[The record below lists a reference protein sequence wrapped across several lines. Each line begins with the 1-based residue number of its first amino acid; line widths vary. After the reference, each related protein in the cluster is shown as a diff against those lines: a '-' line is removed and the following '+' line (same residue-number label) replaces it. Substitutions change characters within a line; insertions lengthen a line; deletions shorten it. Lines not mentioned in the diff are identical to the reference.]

1 MGESFFW
8 LQFCFLLLFIFGG
21 SAWATV
27 WRAIPWGKRLL
38 LRNVIYTLFLGMAL
52 MTTMMMITSD
62 HNWKYREKEAWKMPK
77 ILKMTTMK
85 KKGLFWIWC
94 SITGNHDYELWH
106 WSASSRPRLGPG
118 KEFPH
123 DAGGDLASVSGNC
136 LIVIDAPGPPG
147 YHTVWSEQL
156 GNI

>member
-1 MGESFFW
+1 MEN
-8 LQFCFLLLFIFGG
+8 
-21 SAWATV
+21 TE
-27 WRAIPWGKRLL
+27 KRSLT
-38 LRNVIYTLFLGMAL
+38 NAQNFEN
-52 MTTMMMITSD
+52 D
-62 HNWKYREKEAWKMPK
+62 DDEE
-77 ILKMTTMK
+77 
-85 KKGLFWIWC
+85 KGLFWIWC

-136 LIVIDAPGPPG
+136 LIVIDAQGPHG

-156 GNI
+156 GNIQPEKPRESK